1 MDIRIYEQM
10 LQEGFSAQRERRAM
24 NFTPI
29 CSRERV
35 PMSPKD
41 FWKLY
46 EALNLGEID
55 YQWPSLSYN
64 SHSSIAIIDW
74 MSSGVHEPLAATFI
88 EQFGVAKA
96 FLSPANR
103 KQLAIVGAQEVGS
116 FQGSYQSSSK
126 EPDALFVYPPPNGPI
141 SYTCAV
147 EVGFSERYEDLVED
161 IRLWIEGARMRMVIL
176 INVDEAPRYRCPT
189 YGLQDD
195 EIEDLELPAIR
206 ALNTSMVSLEDK
218 TDRFGPLQM
227 HGLTWVNKMNA
238 FLEIWKPDGITGEA
252 KQEGDRKVFVG
263 ADYMY
268 ELAELD
274 IRFSD
279 LYPIADADGGNQRF
293 PVTWEQL
300 RFVLERGR
308 MQLAVRRCCKML
320 VELKNR
326 TDAIDDP
333 DYIA

>member
-1 MDIRIYEQM
+1 
-10 LQEGFSAQRERRAM
+10 
-24 NFTPI
+24 
-29 CSRERV
+29 
-35 PMSPKD
+35 
-41 FWKLY
+41 
-46 EALNLGEID
+46 
-55 YQWPSLSYN
+55 
-64 SHSSIAIIDW
+64 

-252 KQEGDRKVFVG
+252 KQEGDRKVSYTPF
-263 ADYMY
+263 MY
-268 ELAELD
+268 TTYIDSSTCKRSLWVQITCMNLRNLISDSVIYTLSLMQMEV
-274 IRFSD
+274 IRGS
-279 LYPIADADGGNQRF
+279 Q
-293 PVTWEQL
+293 
-300 RFVLERGR
+300 
-308 MQLAVRRCCKML
+308 
-320 VELKNR
+320 
-326 TDAIDDP
+326 
-333 DYIA
+333 